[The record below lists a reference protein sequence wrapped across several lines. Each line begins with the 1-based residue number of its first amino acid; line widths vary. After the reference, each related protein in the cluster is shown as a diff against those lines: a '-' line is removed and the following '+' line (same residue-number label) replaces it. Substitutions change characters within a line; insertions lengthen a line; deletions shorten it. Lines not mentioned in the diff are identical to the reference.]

1 VTVDCFVVEAGG
13 EGLAVESGRQRV
25 LDVVASHAAQ
35 VVGWFAL
42 VPGTWHDRRV
52 DEVTRLALQA
62 RDGDELALEGFVR
75 RTQAPVWR
83 LAAHLVDRASADD
96 LTQETF
102 LRAVPA
108 LARYR
113 AEAPALVWLLSIAR
127 RTCADELRR
136 RTRRRARLGRVVSLE
151 GLEGFEPAG
160 ASDDTAMADLLDVVE
175 GLDTDR
181 RTAFV
186 LTQVLG
192 LSYEEAAQVCA
203 VPIGTIRSRVAR
215 ARADLMRAA
224 ATG

>member
-1 VTVDCFVVEAGG
+1 M
-13 EGLAVESGRQRV
+13 
-25 LDVVASHAAQ
+25 
-35 VVGWFAL
+35 
-42 VPGTWHDRRV
+42 

-62 RDGDELALEGFVR
+62 RDGDEAALEGFVR

-83 LAAHLVDRASADD
+83 LAANLVDRASADD
-96 LTQETF
+96 LTQDTY

-113 AEAPALVWLLSIAR
+113 AEAPALLWLLSIAR
-127 RTCADELRR
+127 RACADELRR

-151 GLEGFEPAG
+151 GLEGHEPAAAPDATG
-160 ASDDTAMADLLDVVE
+160 MADLLEVVD
-175 GLDTDR
+175 GLDADR
-181 RTAFV
+181 RAAFV

-192 LSYEEAAQVCA
+192 LSYDEAAQVCG

-215 ARADLMRAA
+215 ARADLLRAE